1 MITDPL
7 KLFVVEYSMSQDAT
21 SVHSFR
27 KMVENNLR
35 NLGEG
40 KYTDYLPIGIFLTRD
55 QADSFCVCLRQR
67 QDQVGW
73 SQSNRDWPLMRNIVA
88 DLLPRQLNNLNWDQ
102 RQPYERIEFNNYD
115 GE

>member
-1 MITDPL
+1 
-7 KLFVVEYSMSQDAT
+7 MSQDAT

-40 KYTDYLPIGIFLTRD
+40 RYTDFLPIGIFLTVD
-55 QADSFCVCLRQR
+55 QADSFCVRLRQM
-67 QDQVGW
+67 QDEVGW
-73 SQSNRDWPLMRNIVA
+73 SQSNRDWPLMREIVA

-102 RQPYERIEFNNYD
+102 RQPYEGIEFNVHND
-115 GE
+115 E

>member
-1 MITDPL
+1 
-7 KLFVVEYSMSQDAT
+7 MSQDAT

-67 QDQVGW
+67 QDQKYR
-73 SQSNRDWPLMRNIVA
+73 S
-88 DLLPRQLNNLNWDQ
+88 RQLDYSELVLCLSPPVAVLF
-102 RQPYERIEFNNYD
+102 R
-115 GE
+115 G